1 MLLVLALSPLLLWYL
16 YAVVMALVSARDRYA
31 GTLPWT
37 IRALGYPALG
47 VGLALDLLVSASLC
61 TLLFLELPLALDLL
75 VNVTLC
81 TLLFLER
88 PRELTVSGRLWRI
101 SNAESS
107 WRQRTA
113 LWLRVNLLDPLAS
126 IKAKS

>member
-16 YAVVMALVSARDRYA
+16 YAVVMALVSARDRYS
-31 GTLPWT
+31 GTLPWP

-47 VGLALDLLVSASLC
+47 VGLAI
-61 TLLFLELPLALDLL
+61 DLL

-81 TLLFLER
+81 TLIFLEL

-113 LWLRVNLLDPLAS
+113 LWLRVNLLDPLDPS
-126 IKAKS
+126 GIHKG